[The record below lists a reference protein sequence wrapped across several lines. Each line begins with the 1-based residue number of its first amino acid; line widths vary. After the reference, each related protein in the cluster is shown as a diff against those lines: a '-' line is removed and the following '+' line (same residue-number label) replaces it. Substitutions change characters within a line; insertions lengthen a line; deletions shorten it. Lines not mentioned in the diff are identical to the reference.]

1 MTEQRTDAERF
12 EELFRSNYARVLA
25 YALRRA
31 DPETADEVVA
41 DTFLVCW
48 RRLDDVPANSL
59 PWLLGVARR
68 SLANRRRGDARRV
81 ALIGRL
87 EASAARSGGPELDRG
102 GDTPALAGAFAEL
115 SESDL
120 ETLRLIAWEH
130 LSVPDAARVAGCSPP
145 AFAVRLHRARR
156 RLAANLSNPQP
167 HVSAPTDSDDRIVPE
182 TAA

>member
-1 MTEQRTDAERF
+1 MIDQRADAQRF
-12 EELFRSNYARVLA
+12 EKLFRSNYPRVLA

-31 DPETADEVVA
+31 DPALADEVVA

-48 RRLDDVPANSL
+48 RRLDDVPANAL

-68 SLANRRRGDARRV
+68 CLANSRRGAARRE

-87 EASAARSGGPELDRG
+87 EATAERSPIDQLEGISDRPSLAA
-102 GDTPALAGAFAEL
+102 AFAEL
-115 SESDL
+115 SEADR
-120 ETLRLIAWEH
+120 ETLRLIAWER
-130 LSVPDAARVAGCSPP
+130 LSVPDAAQVVGCSAP

-156 RLAANLSNPQP
+156 RLAASLRA
-167 HVSAPTDSDDRIVPE
+167 APLASIHSDSDDPILPE